1 MIFCLK
7 RQRQKQTL
15 EVMNPAKNYIRVL
28 SILGSNIRVSF
39 PWAHEWQN
47 TRQEQLREGLF
58 GSQYKGTVL
67 VVGSHGCRNL
77 RQLVTLHLQSGS
89 WEMAGA
95 QLLPSFFLHSRI
107 PAHRMVPPTSLVGL
121 SLNSLETP
129 ALTYAGVCSH
139 GVSKPIEFSKL
150 TITVRNM

>member
-1 MIFCLK
+1 MATQGAEHESFHVSYILESIFYFLLLLLCYSLSL
-7 RQRQKQTL
+7 TL
-15 EVMNPAKNYIRVL
+15 WPSACQCEEFISAC
-28 SILGSNIRVSF
+28 S
-39 PWAHEWQN
+39 
-47 TRQEQLREGLF
+47 LRGHCERRHVDR
-58 GSQYKGTVL
+58 SV
-67 VVGSHGCRNL
+67 R
-77 RQLVTLHLQSGS
+77 RLVTLHLQSGS